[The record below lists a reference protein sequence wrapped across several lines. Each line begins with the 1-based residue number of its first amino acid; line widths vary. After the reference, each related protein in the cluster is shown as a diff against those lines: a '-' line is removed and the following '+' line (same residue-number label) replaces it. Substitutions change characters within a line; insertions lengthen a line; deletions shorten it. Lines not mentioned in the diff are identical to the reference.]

1 MKNTK
6 GRSLH
11 KTNRLSKNSIVVNIP
26 SEKAIV
32 YWLNSLGLPSS
43 ILVDALED
51 LSRQGDETIAEVI
64 HTLISVPG
72 ENLPVPNTVASA
84 LSLLSKTRMWNE
96 MSPSLSNMAPVD
108 IALKVKQNNNKL
120 LRLLMGNLRV
130 LMERKQSKI
139 ISGTLPTEPTSPS
152 AFGRTTS
159 RTFSRINNNSN
170 SNSNSRNNNRNSNV
184 NHGNSKSNVRHE
196 DDGMDIVDLENVSG
210 LSDHQLN
217 ALQRKVKLMM
227 KAEANG
233 RNTEETKEAAHMSP
247 TRARLKRHTEAWVPN
262 DNWNASTATGKNRPR
277 TATSKLPSAKH
288 KIHSKRGKS
297 FIKGV
302 ERVDKNGMVAY
313 GMWDP
318 TYAPSIKKLYEL
330 GFSPSQVGRTR
341 KRHTAL
347 KRENYQQNGSG
358 NAKTVTFANSY
369 DDSSVASGAYA
380 PSFNE
385 AEKIA
390 ISAHAKARRNS
401 ALKAAEDRQPWESKL
416 RTPSKRRQRRG
427 GNSSSS
433 NFSSNTTTIHSPR
446 PHNSRAP
453 VSPNSKRTHLPR
465 NSSMALSAKQNEIL
479 KWIRQ
484 YGVKPCPETKPR
496 MVTAQSIGTAFSNGV
511 LLCELVAHLEIRAG
525 GRGLNQVSKSV
536 KGSLSLEGVQLHPR
550 TTAACTANINVALK
564 VLRNRKKMNPR
575 HLWAAPKIRNGDQ
588 MTIWQLLEDIKREY
602 SPRMPQAKIG
612 QGRRKETVAQARRAA
627 AQASTSRTSSAKKKR
642 SHHKIPSQRGS
653 KLSLGIHRDLL
664 GHDNSAIQQGAFGL
678 LDPAETVD
686 MNTGNNNRGSRYQSP
701 HPRMSVNNGKNVG
714 SPLGRGNLRKSKY
727 ENPNVLIFHPSK
739 TQNKTSNG
747 GNMTDVQYTFQ
758 EVSGDQE
765 RVLRSWLMQMGFT
778 VPEYKRNSNSS
789 PLSIT
794 KDPIRN
800 GTLLCALVQMLDP
813 EHAKELMTSVKRK
826 PYSVRQA
833 RNNIDTALA
842 VLRARMYSA
851 IPSPYLFQAE
861 AIVKGTRAVLWGLLW
876 HLKRVMDSFAPNP
889 AELRSMTKAIIAKRE
904 KVKVAH
910 SQEYTAEEKWQLE
923 RSLLS
928 WLHSLDVLKVNTV
941 VPRDFVEID
950 KEVRDGTLLCRTV
963 AAVSGLKVR
972 GWNKKPLKP
981 TIRRENIEKALEAIR
996 NLKGMGKR
1004 HALKGDEIY
1013 RGERV
1018 HILGI
1023 FEDLHRF
1030 FDDVSP
1036 RPTFRKG
1043 KETPYFGSHV
1053 PAPEDMSLPHPHLA
1067 FPPSGTGA
1075 ALLVGRMEDD
1085 VENDPDVLKTAHLDA
1100 DSAAASA
1107 SMKLTSSLNTYS
1119 NKLSS
1124 MQHDQ
1129 TMSSAFYDD
1138 ISDIFPHHN
1147 EERKQIDANSVGT
1160 SRILSNG
1167 GQSISSASDMKAL
1180 SSIFVDRDSSMD
1192 IVPLSNSK
1200 TAELMTQNNYVTTMT
1215 EHSKQALN
1223 AAKERHHQRVQKLNL
1238 LGHEDDNNDGGT
1250 ISEMMAEDV
1259 LIQWIR
1265 SLGVRVE
1272 QPDDFHKDTA
1282 SEFRNGVKFCRIIEA
1297 VSHGRGQIRGVNPN
1311 PKNIAQCLN
1320 NFRRGLEVLRQKSNM
1335 PVELLF
1341 SEDRLVEGDVD
1352 VLVPLLQ
1359 SIRKAYGQHLI
1370 RFKGTSSKKK

>member
-1 MKNTK
+1 MKHTK

-11 KTNRLSKNSIVVNIP
+11 NTGRRSFKNSIVVNIP
-26 SEKAIV
+26 SEKALV
-32 YWLNSLGLPSS
+32 YWLNSLGHPSA
-43 ILVDALED
+43 ILVDSLED
-51 LSRQGDETIAEVI
+51 ITRKGDETISEVV
-64 HTLISVPG
+64 HELLSVPG
-72 ENLPVPNTVASA
+72 ENLPLPKTVASA
-84 LSLLSKTRMWNE
+84 LTLLSKDAMWNE

-108 IALKVKQNNNKL
+108 IALKVQQNDNKL
-120 LRLLMGNLRV
+120 LRLLLGNLRV
-130 LMERKQSKI
+130 LMERKENKI
-139 ISGTLPTEPTSPS
+139 NDGTLPSEPVSPS
-152 AFGRTTS
+152 AFGRTTG
-159 RTFSRINNNSN
+159 RKFSRLNKSSNNQ
-170 SNSNSRNNNRNSNV
+170 NNNRNN
-184 NHGNSKSNVRHE
+184 NNNNNNGKSKSNIKY
-196 DDGMDIVDLENVSG
+196 DKGGIQMIDLESVTG
-210 LSDHQLN
+210 LSDNQLN
-217 ALQRKVKLMM
+217 ALQRKVQRMM
-227 KAEANG
+227 EAEANG
-233 RNTEETKEAAHMSP
+233 NISDETKEEVHMSP
-247 TRARLKRHTEAWVPN
+247 THARLKRHTEAWVPN
-262 DNWNASTATGKNRPR
+262 NNWNASTSTSKHAPR
-277 TATSKLPSAKH
+277 TAGGKLTGANVN
-288 KIHSKRGKS
+288 IHARKGKS

-313 GMWDP
+313 GIWDP

-330 GFSPSQVGRTR
+330 GFSPSQVGRTK
-341 KRHTAL
+341 KRNNIL
-347 KRENYQQNGSG
+347 RQQNSNNGVP
-358 NAKTVTFANSY
+358 KTVTFA
-369 DDSSVASGAYA
+369 SSVGERSSHASVAYA
-380 PSFNE
+380 PSSNGTE
-385 AEKIA
+385 EKVL
-390 ISAHAKARRNS
+390 SAHAKARRSS

-416 RTPSKRRQRRG
+416 RTPSKKKKRRG
-427 GNSSSS
+427 GNSSMTV
-433 NFSSNTTTIHSPR
+433 NATYQSPR

-453 VSPNSKRTHLPR
+453 VSPSSKRSQLPR
-465 NSSMALSAKQNEIL
+465 NSSMALSAKQNDIL
-479 KWIRQ
+479 KWVRTN
-484 YGVKPCPETKPR
+484 GVKPCPETKPR
-496 MVTAQSIGTAFSNGV
+496 MITSHAIGTAFSNGV

-525 GRGLNQVSKSV
+525 GRGLSQVSKSV
-536 KGSLSLEGVQLHPR
+536 KGNLSLEGVQLHPR
-550 TTAACTANINVALK
+550 TTAASTANINVALK

-602 SPRMPQAKIG
+602 NPRMPQARI
-612 QGRRKETVAQARRAA
+612 QRERRRETMAQARRAA
-627 AQASTSRTSSAKKKR
+627 ALATSSRNTPPKNKR
-642 SHHKIPSQRGS
+642 GRHKVPSKRGS
-653 KLSLGIHRDLL
+653 KLSLGMHRDLL
-664 GHDNSAIQQGAFGL
+664 GHQNSAVQQGPFGL

-686 MNTGNNNRGSRYQSP
+686 MNAGTHNRGSRYQSP
-701 HPRMSVNNGKNVG
+701 HPRMSVNNNNGNEIG

-727 ENPNVLIFHPSK
+727 TQPNVLVFHQGNRK
-739 TQNKTSNG
+739 KKD

-758 EVSGDQE
+758 EVNFEQE
-765 RVLRSWLMQMGFT
+765 RELRSWLMQMGFT
-778 VPEYKRNSNSS
+778 VPSYKRNSNSS

-794 KDPIRN
+794 KDSLRN

-813 EHAKELMTSVKRK
+813 EHAKEMMTEVKRK

-833 RNNIDTALA
+833 RDNVDTALA

-889 AELRSMTKAIIAKRE
+889 AELRNMTKAIIAKKE
-904 KVKVAH
+904 KNKVEK
-910 SQEYTAEEKWQLE
+910 SLEYTAEEKWQLE

-963 AAVSGLKVR
+963 TAVSGLNVR
-972 GWNKKPLKP
+972 GWFKKPRKASL
-981 TIRRENIEKALEAIR
+981 RRENIEKALEAIR
-996 NLKGMGKR
+996 SIKGMGKR
-1004 HALKGDEIY
+1004 HAWKGDEIY
-1013 RGERV
+1013 KGERI

-1030 FDDVSP
+1030 FDDIPS

-1085 VENDPDVLKTAHLDA
+1085 IEHDGDVLKAAHLDA
-1100 DSAAASA
+1100 DSAAATA
-1107 SMKLTSSLNTYS
+1107 SVKFASSLNGYNNRGGTTNSQY
-1119 NKLSS
+1119 
-1124 MQHDQ
+1124 DQ

-1138 ISDIFPHHN
+1138 ISDIFPQHN
-1147 EERKQIDANSVGT
+1147 EEKKASDSVGT
-1160 SRILSNG
+1160 SRILSNV

-1192 IVPLSNSK
+1192 IVPLSNSVQS
-1200 TAELMTQNNYVTTMT
+1200 ELLGQNNYVATSV
-1215 EHSKQALN
+1215 EHTKRALD
-1223 AAKERHHQRVQKLNL
+1223 AAKERHHQRVKNLNL
-1238 LGHEDDNNDGGT
+1238 LGHGNNDNDGGT

-1297 VSHGRGQIRGVNPN
+1297 VTHGRGQIRGVNPS

-1320 NFRRGLEVLRQKSNM
+1320 NFRRGLEILRQKSNM

-1341 SEDRLVEGDVD
+1341 SEDRLVEGDTD

-1359 SIRKAYGQHLI
+1359 SIRKAYGQHLVKF
-1370 RFKGTSSKKK
+1370 RGGRGLKKKK